1 MKIDFGIR
9 LGKTLPFD
17 EMIYQVQSAEEQGFT
32 HTNVGDLPWLNR
44 DPHILLSVM
53 AMHTKKI
60 KIGQAVTYSSI
71 YHPVVMSNITAT
83 LDLLSGGRMYLGLGS
98 GMRLGKM
105 LSPQPVSEVRKT
117 IEFFKNYT
125 AGEEAEWEG
134 NKMKSG
140 WINRK
145 IPVYLAA
152 DSPKMLQLAGELADG
167 VICIGFHPEI
177 IKWKMELVAKG
188 ALKAGRDPKSIDYWA
203 RGIVY
208 VTDSIEQARREIT
221 SYPALYAK
229 IHNELQSE
237 IPENIN
243 LRERLNKRDPNL
255 AEELISDSV
264 EVDKLWNP
272 AWFEVIDAP
281 FSKVVSER
289 LIDFFHLVGTPKY
302 IRERIDEIGAL
313 GAKTISTWHGNVLDQ
328 EQRRKDIAE
337 YIMPYFKS

>member
-1 MKIDFGIR
+1 MKIDFGVR

-44 DPHILLSVM
+44 DPHVLLSVM

-83 LDLLSGGRMYLGLGS
+83 LDLLSNGRMYLGLGS

-117 IEFFKNYT
+117 IEFFKKYT

-145 IPVYLAA
+145 IPVSGPYRVRNV
-152 DSPKMLQLAGELADG
+152 SRKSSMMTKRTGR
-167 VICIGFHPEI
+167 IGN
-177 IKWKMELVAKG
+177 AK
-188 ALKAGRDPKSIDYWA
+188 
-203 RGIVY
+203 
-208 VTDSIEQARREIT
+208 
-221 SYPALYAK
+221 
-229 IHNELQSE
+229 
-237 IPENIN
+237 
-243 LRERLNKRDPNL
+243 KR
-255 AEELISDSV
+255 
-264 EVDKLWNP
+264 
-272 AWFEVIDAP
+272 
-281 FSKVVSER
+281 
-289 LIDFFHLVGTPKY
+289 
-302 IRERIDEIGAL
+302 
-313 GAKTISTWHGNVLDQ
+313 
-328 EQRRKDIAE
+328 
-337 YIMPYFKS
+337 